1 MKTQPLL
8 GVLAAASV
16 VVLLAGCSAGA
27 ADPSG
32 SSDSSGAT
40 TELQTVNVG
49 TVPLPL
55 FAPLFVA
62 DEKGYFADEG
72 ITLNL
77 QTVTS
82 GQDAIP
88 LAANGQLDVLI
99 AGFSAGMF
107 NAVSAGLDVQV
118 VGSMNIGDGVLDDPP
133 AAIVAST
140 RVDDPITDIAGLEG
154 RKVAIAGGLGGSG
167 AYFVGE
173 ILARE
178 GLTITDI
185 TVENIGNADMPAA
198 LASGAVDA
206 AMTSAPFNS
215 NAVAD
220 GVATTVAVPGEGTSG
235 TGVIYG
241 GQFADS
247 DLAQPFFDALARGA
261 ADLQDGAIYEDA
273 NLEIVAEATSQDVEL
288 LRSTPLFVWLPDL
301 APQPEALTFMEK
313 VWRDAGALTYSEP
326 LDQSTFV
333 NETFSDSVG

>member
-1 MKTQPLL
+1 MKSRS
-8 GVLAAASV
+8 LAAVLGGAAAL
-16 VVLLAGCSAGA
+16 VLLAGCA
-27 ADPSG
+27 
-32 SSDSSGAT
+32 SGAT
-40 TELQTVNVG
+40 GSSTAPDGGGELQTVNVG
-49 TVPLPL
+49 TVPLAL

-62 DEKGYFADEG
+62 DAKGYFADEG
-72 ITLNL
+72 IELNI

-118 VGSMNIGDGVLDDPP
+118 VGSMNIGDGVEDNPP

-140 RVDDPITDIAGLEG
+140 AVDDPITDIAGLKG

-167 AYFVGE
+167 AYFTGE

-178 GLTITDI
+178 GLTINDI
-185 TVENIGNADMPAA
+185 TVENIGNADMPSA

-206 AMTSAPFNS
+206 AMTSAPFNT

-220 GVATTVAVPGEGTSG
+220 GSATTIAVPGDGTSG

-241 GQFADS
+241 GRFAAS

-261 ADLQDGAIYEDA
+261 ADLQDGAVYDDD
-273 NLEIVAEATSQDVEL
+273 NLEIVAKATSQDVET
-288 LRSTPLFVWLPDL
+288 LRDTPLFVWLPNL
-301 APQPEALTFMEK
+301 APQPAALTQMEQI
-313 VWRDAGALTYSEP
+313 WRDAGAITYDEP

-333 NETFSDSVG
+333 NETFSENAS